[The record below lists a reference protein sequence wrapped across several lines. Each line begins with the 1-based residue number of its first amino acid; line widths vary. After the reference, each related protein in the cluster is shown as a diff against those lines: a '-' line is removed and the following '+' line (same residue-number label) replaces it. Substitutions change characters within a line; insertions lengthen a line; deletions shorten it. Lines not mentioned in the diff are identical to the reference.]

1 MVPRKSPE
9 IVQAWHRFYFSGIVQ
24 LMGMNTQELP
34 EALQSNPP
42 SPNMIGE
49 YIFMDIAG
57 ALNIRTGSL
66 FFQAFRRLTQKA
78 AREFAEILLRVDRSL
93 AAGDVR
99 QSANLALDYLTDGQE
114 FIGEERVPREAPLLV
129 VANHAGGG
137 DSLGALSCVARND
150 SSVVAGKRPMLAAL
164 PNVSRHL
171 IFLETDPVGRM
182 GNMREI
188 IEKLEAGQA
197 VILFPKGLLEPD
209 PALAPGALQSLKAW
223 SQSAGIF
230 LSKVPEARL
239 LPLLISQTVAPKAWK
254 SLFVAWSKN
263 LKRRHQIAMITQ
275 FAMQRLH
282 PGKDWQIPIRVQV
295 GKAYDPREL
304 SNTLD
309 PREIN
314 DSIQQVMSE
323 LLLTAYPAST

>member
-1 MVPRKSPE
+1 
-9 IVQAWHRFYFSGIVQ
+9 
-24 LMGMNTQELP
+24 
-34 EALQSNPP
+34 
-42 SPNMIGE
+42 
-49 YIFMDIAG
+49 MDVAR
-57 ALNIRTGSL
+57 ALNIRPGSL
-66 FFQAFRRLTQKA
+66 FFHAFRRLTQKA

-99 QSANLALDYLTDGQE
+99 QSAKLALDYLTDGQE
-114 FIGEERVPREAPLLV
+114 FIGSERVPRDAPLLV

-150 SSVVAGKRPMLAAL
+150 SSVVAGKRSMLTAL

-188 IEKLEAGQA
+188 IDKLAAGEV
-197 VILFPKGLLEPD
+197 VIIFPRGLLEPD
-209 PALAPGALQSLKAW
+209 PAIAPGALQSLKSW
-223 SQSAGIF
+223 SKSVGIF

-239 LPLLISQTVAPKAWK
+239 LPLLISQTVASKAWK
-254 SLFVAWSKN
+254 SLFVTWSRN
-263 LKRRHQIAMITQ
+263 HKRRHQLAMITQ
-275 FAMQRLH
+275 FAMQRLR
-282 PGKDWQIPIRVQV
+282 PGRDWKIPIRVQV
-295 GKAYDPREL
+295 GQAYDPREL

-314 DSIQQVMSE
+314 NSIQHVMSE
-323 LLLTAYPAST
+323 MLLSAYPAST